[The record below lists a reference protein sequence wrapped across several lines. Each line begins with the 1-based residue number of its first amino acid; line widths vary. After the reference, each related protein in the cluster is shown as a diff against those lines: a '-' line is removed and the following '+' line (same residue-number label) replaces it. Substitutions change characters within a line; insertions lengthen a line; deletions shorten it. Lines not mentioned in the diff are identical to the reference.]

1 MFSDE
6 VTEDRSGWV
15 NSEVYTDIL
24 AQIHPN
30 GAKLIWRRFIVQM
43 DNYPNTYSK
52 CNPGVFE
59 GKKVE
64 YSQSPCLNPISL
76 VKDKT
81 KGKKETN
88 KQQLK
93 SAAVKTWQCITKEE
107 TQSLVMSM
115 SSRL

>member
-15 NSEVYTDIL
+15 NSEVYRDIL
-24 AQIHPN
+24 AHIHPN
-30 GAKLIWRRFIVQM
+30 GAKLVWRRFIVQM

-81 KGKKETN
+81 KGKKDPQTTTEVRRSKDLAMHHKGGN
-88 KQQLK
+88 PV
-93 SAAVKTWQCITKEE
+93 SGDVHEF
-107 TQSLVMSM
+107 
-115 SSRL
+115 